1 MKAPNQEP
9 ADAGVGGQAFLKG
22 NGAGIGKYFKYLD
35 NFEDNSRPV
44 AVDWGE
50 WLNN

>member
-22 NGAGIGKYFKYLD
+22 NGVGKTVPMGAL
-35 NFEDNSRPV
+35 R
-44 AVDWGE
+44 
-50 WLNN
+50 